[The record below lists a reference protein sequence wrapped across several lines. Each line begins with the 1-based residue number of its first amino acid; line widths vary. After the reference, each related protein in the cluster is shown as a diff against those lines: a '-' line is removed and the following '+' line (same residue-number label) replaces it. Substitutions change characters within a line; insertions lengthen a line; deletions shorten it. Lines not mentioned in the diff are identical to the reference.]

1 LTYATYETL
10 CRLHIIPELG
20 KKRIDKLSPRDVQV
34 WLNQMQVK
42 CQCCTQ
48 ELDAKRPE
56 NKRRCCAVGKCCQK
70 RLGARSIKDLK
81 TVLRS
86 ALSHAVRD
94 ELATRNAAES
104 TTLPAMRSKKR
115 KAWTSEEARRFLESA
130 REAGDPL
137 YAAFVLILVLGFR
150 KGEVL
155 GLAWDE
161 VDLDNRRLMIEWQVQ
176 RVGRELLRRQ
186 TKTEASDAGLPLPE
200 ICITALRER
209 QIRQGEQRAAAGRG
223 WEAVENLV
231 FTRDCGSPVEPRTFN
246 RQFSARCRKAG
257 VKTITVHDARRTCA
271 TLLVD
276 LDVHPRI
283 VMEILRHAQIEVTM
297 EIYAQASSPATQEA
311 LRRLGEQLSSPNPER
326 EIDDDQE
333 SA

>member
-1 LTYATYETL
+1 
-10 CRLHIIPELG
+10 
-20 KKRIDKLSPRDVQV
+20 
-34 WLNQMQVK
+34 
-42 CQCCTQ
+42 
-48 ELDAKRPE
+48 
-56 NKRRCCAVGKCCQK
+56 
-70 RLGARSIKDLK
+70 
-81 TVLRS
+81 
-86 ALSHAVRD
+86 
-94 ELATRNAAES
+94 
-104 TTLPAMRSKKR
+104 MRSKKR

-257 VKTITVHDARRTCA
+257 VKTITVHDARRTC
-271 TLLVD
+271 D
-276 LDVHPRI
+276 L
-283 VMEILRHAQIEVTM
+283 AG
-297 EIYAQASSPATQEA
+297 
-311 LRRLGEQLSSPNPER
+311 RLGRPPANRDGDPSPRPDRGDDGDLRAGLVARDAGGSEEAGRAAEQSEPGAR
-326 EIDDDQE
+326 D
-333 SA
+333 

>member
-1 LTYATYETL
+1 MLATARGRRSL
-10 CRLHIIPELG
+10 CRVHIIPELG

-56 NKRRCCAVGKCCQK
+56 NKRRCCALGKCCQK

-186 TKTEASDAGLPLPE
+186 TKTEA
-200 ICITALRER
+200 
-209 QIRQGEQRAAAGRG
+209 
-223 WEAVENLV
+223 
-231 FTRDCGSPVEPRTFN
+231 
-246 RQFSARCRKAG
+246 
-257 VKTITVHDARRTCA
+257 
-271 TLLVD
+271 
-276 LDVHPRI
+276 
-283 VMEILRHAQIEVTM
+283 
-297 EIYAQASSPATQEA
+297 
-311 LRRLGEQLSSPNPER
+311 
-326 EIDDDQE
+326 
-333 SA
+333 